1 MGPDRGDRGRQEF
14 EETALV
20 HMQRI
25 YNAALRLTRNKSEA
39 EDLFQETFLRAYRF
53 FHQFRQGTDCRAW
66 LFAILH
72 NLFVNRVRQTSAHA
86 VDFDE
91 ERIYRQAEFSSVLP
105 QNPEVHLIRR
115 LAGEEVQRAIAVL
128 PAKLRVAVVLAD
140 LEGCS
145 YREIAEICQCPIGTV
160 MSRLYRGRQA
170 LRDTLRDY
178 AKSEGTSKE
187 DG

>member
-14 EETALV
+14 EEIALV

-25 YNAALRLTRNKSEA
+25 YNAALRLTRNKNDA

-66 LFAILH
+66 LFAILR
-72 NLFVNRVRQTSAHA
+72 NLFVNRIRQASAQA

-91 ERIYRQAEFSSVLP
+91 ERVYREAERGGVVSRA
-105 QNPEVHLIRR
+105 PEVDLIRR
-115 LAGEEVQRAIAVL
+115 LAGEDIQRAIADL
-128 PAKLRVAVVLAD
+128 PPKLRLTVVLAD

-145 YREIAEICQCPIGTV
+145 YREIAEISQCPIGTV

-170 LRDTLRDY
+170 LRDALQDY
-178 AKSEGTSKE
+178 TKSE
-187 DG
+187 